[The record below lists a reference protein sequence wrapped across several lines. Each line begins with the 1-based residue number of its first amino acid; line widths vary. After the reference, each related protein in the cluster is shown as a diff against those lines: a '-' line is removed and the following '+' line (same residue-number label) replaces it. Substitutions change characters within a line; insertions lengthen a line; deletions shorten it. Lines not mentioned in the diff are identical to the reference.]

1 MRFRRDLKLKRLAKL
16 KTGGGSGSSTPLPAA
31 PARFLPQAGDY
42 SLKAILD
49 PDYEE
54 KAALN
59 SANLLRN
66 KKRPK
71 KSLWYIFV
79 IFLRQKYDF

>member
-1 MRFRRDLKLKRLAKL
+1 MTKYNF
-16 KTGGGSGSSTPLPAA
+16 TF
-31 PARFLPQAGDY
+31 RFLPQPGDY

-54 KAALN
+54 KMAQQPIQLI
-59 SANLLRN
+59 RN

-71 KSLWYIFV
+71 KSLW
-79 IFLRQKYDF
+79 